1 MIFGPNKK
9 NTFTTEEHFA
19 GAGVDQNTGG
29 EPTGK
34 PGKRK
39 KFSAAKMGRNMV
51 IILLAL
57 VVWALNRAGLPVK
70 LNADVGQIGSYVCI
84 GLAIPLLMFGT
95 NLADVRRLAKPVLLS
110 FALLLLAVSA
120 VAVLLGRTRGA
131 LFPWGRHLAAMAAGM
146 YTGGSPNFNAVGVI
160 LGVPGDTIAV
170 GNLSDMIVGT
180 VFYIFILT
188 LAKPLCA
195 RVLDRRAKQGGYM
208 RESGGAEN
216 VGAPCSSP
224 SCSAAPRSR
233 ACSSARSSAL

>member
-1 MIFGPNKK
+1 MIVTVLQLIAMFGVPLLILRQREKGLVR
-9 NTFTTEEHFA
+9 TFGTIAMAYFWGMVVA
-19 GAGVDQNTGG
+19 AAVFLC
-29 EPTGK
+29 
-34 PGKRK
+34 RK
-39 KFSAAKMGRNMV
+39 
-51 IILLAL
+51 
-57 VVWALNRAGLPVK
+57 AGLDIR
-70 LNADVGQIGSYVCI
+70 LNADIGQIGSYVCI

-120 VAVLLGRTRGA
+120 VAVLLGRTLGA

-195 RVLDRRAKQGGYM
+195 RVLDRRAKQGG
-208 RESGGAEN
+208 
-216 VGAPCSSP
+216 
-224 SCSAAPRSR
+224 
-233 ACSSARSSAL
+233 